1 MLSPIV
7 FLHIPKTAGS
17 SFYFVLKLIEK
28 LKNNNVNVQSTG
40 KNGILSNFTFK
51 DSIIKKNS
59 QIYSGHHVFGDECKK
74 LDTFTLVRDV
84 HKTFFSNV
92 YYQYFDTF
100 LKRNLNKRNIHA
112 IQKNINLDFE
122 LKEADESI
130 IIKLINNNLITSNPF
145 TKTFAGI
152 PYEMFFYVEND
163 YKISQ
168 SDYETAISNLKYFKL
183 IGNTN
188 SFEIFVKKF
197 ISLYGFIIHEN
208 LYGSDLHS
216 YTHQRVFNYD
226 RNFIDLMIKKLYQEI
241 VDYNFYD
248 MLLMRE
254 IEKINKNV

>member
-1 MLSPIV
+1 MSSPIV
-7 FLHIPKTAGS
+7 FLHIPKTAG
-17 SFYFVLKLIEK
+17 
-28 LKNNNVNVQSTG
+28 T
-40 KNGILSNFTFK
+40 TFLFLLRQ
-51 DSIIKKNS
+51 IGEIKKNNVS
-59 QIYSGHHVFGDECKK
+59 MKRFDRPRIHANFTIKDFITKRDIQIYGGHYVFSDECKK
-74 LDTFTLVRDV
+74 LDVFTLVRDV

-152 PYEMFFYVEND
+152 PYEMFFYVKND

-168 SDYETAISNLKYFKL
+168 FDYETAINNLKYFKL
-183 IGNTN
+183 IGNAN

-241 VDYNFYD
+241 LDYNLYD